1 MKSLLTAVFTC
12 LMIAVCVAPVRICGA
27 ADITFYGTYRV
38 RLFNTN
44 NAADY
49 SNEGAKFYS
58 GSGPS
63 TTNVAPAGVSAP
75 FTADTNYKGTT
86 DNNSW
91 IDQRF
96 RLAVESKVS
105 DKLRGFVQLEIGNTA
120 GADSSHIWGSGAA
133 GNTNST
139 CTIPAGG

>member
-1 MKSLLTAVFTC
+1 MKRLLTAVFTC

-58 GSGPS
+58 GSGS
-63 TTNVAPAGVSAP
+63 TTSNVAPAYVFLP
-75 FTADTNYKGTT
+75 FSPTTNYTGKN

-91 IDQRF
+91 IHQRL
-96 RLAVESKVS
+96 RLAVESK
-105 DKLRGFVQLEIGNTA
+105 
-120 GADSSHIWGSGAA
+120 
-133 GNTNST
+133 
-139 CTIPAGG
+139 